1 MDTYLFRKHIHRLP
15 GKVIHAIPLPEPEV
29 TEGRGARGL
38 IGEICRKAGYKQV
51 LLVTDRTLSGIG
63 FEKAITA
70 SLDAAQIGYSV
81 FSDIHSEPNIAIIEA
96 GRRQAIETNA
106 ECIIALGGGS
116 VMDSCKMI
124 AAGVRMP
131 HVAAKALLL
140 KFLPVPGKTLPLIMV
155 PSTAGTGAEVTV
167 GAVVTNEQGAK
178 GSTVLIGL
186 DVTHVVHD
194 SELTIHAPKA
204 VTAACGIDA
213 LSHCI
218 EGAVADVE
226 EDEEDMRMSMEGV
239 RLILENLPLLTSER
253 VRELTKE
260 GMNEARLNMCRAAMY
275 GGNAINTQLAGY
287 VHAFAHSIGARYHLS
302 HGQAIALMLM
312 PVLEFQKN
320 ACMPK
325 YAELARFCGL
335 VEQPLTTSDEAAAE
349 LFLQTVR
356 NLLKE
361 CGLDTIDSPVRACDH
376 EQLIPMIAADSINYS
391 APVTLSNEDIKAVL
405 EKITTHG
412 AKTADQYTEER
423 IAEIVAAQR
432 RFFRT
437 GTTLPVS
444 WRIKQL
450 KRLKE
455 AVIANQQE
463 FMDALTADLGRSGL
477 EAYLCDVGPIIVEIN
492 EMLSGL
498 RRWSRPERHFSGLMC
513 FPSLVTKVYKMP
525 YGVSLVI
532 SPFNFPILLTIGV
545 VAAAMCGG
553 NTVVIKS
560 SSKSAACTAVLK
572 RFFAEVFPPE
582 YVTLI
587 DGGHDVADMCL
598 AQRFDKIFYTGSP
611 AVGKHV
617 LAEAA
622 KNLTP
627 VALELG
633 GETGNWC
640 VVRADADLKD
650 AARKIAFFKLTNA
663 GQICI
668 NINQIAVAEEVA
680 DAFLNE
686 LKAAFIAQIG
696 EHAETNPE
704 YPKLITEAAYYKCAK
719 LADEYRDRILFGGTG
734 DRETRK
740 YAPTI
745 IYPVGIDEHIV
756 QHELFCPLLPVVP
769 FKDAEVDALM
779 DVIADREHPL
789 AMYLFTQD
797 MRWANRTMQTQ
808 QYGGGCINEVCI
820 HMMVKGVP
828 FNGTGHSGMG
838 AYHGEWGFR
847 EFTHPQ
853 TVLKGSTRFNLP
865 LREHPYSGEAGK
877 KKMSLL
883 RLFER

>member
-1 MDTYLFRKHIHRLP
+1 MDTYHFRKQIRRLP
-15 GKVIHAIPLPEPEV
+15 GKVIHTIPLPEPQV
-29 TEGRGARGL
+29 TDGLGARSQ
-38 IGEICRKAGYKQV
+38 IGPLCKAYGYEQV
-51 LLVTDRTLSGIG
+51 LLVTDRTLSSLGYDR
-63 FEKAITA
+63 AVTA
-70 SLDAAQIGYSV
+70 SLEEAHVAYSV
-81 FSDIHSEPNIAIIEA
+81 FNDIHTEPTIAIIEA
-96 GRRQAIETNA
+96 GRQQALDTHA
-106 ECIIALGGGS
+106 QAIIALGGGS

-131 HVAAKALLL
+131 HLPVKALLL
-140 KFLPVPGKTLPLIMV
+140 KFLPVPGETLPLIMV
-155 PSTAGTGAEVTV
+155 PSTAGTGAELTV
-167 GAVVTNEQGAK
+167 GAVVTNEQGIK
-178 GSTVLIGL
+178 SSTVLIGL
-186 DVTHVVHD
+186 NVAHVVHD
-194 SELTIHAPKA
+194 SELTIHAPEA
-204 VTAACGIDA
+204 VTVACGIDA

-218 EGAVADVE
+218 EGAVSDV
-226 EDEEDMRMSMEGV
+226 DVSEEDMRMSMEGV
-239 RLILENLPLLTSER
+239 KLILHNLPIVL
-253 VRELTKE
+253 REPDN
-260 GMNEARLNMCRAAMY
+260 NEARLAMCKAAMY

-287 VHAFAHSIGARYHLS
+287 VHAFAHSIGAKYHLS
-302 HGQAIALMLM
+302 HGQAISLMLL
-312 PVLEFQKN
+312 PVLEFQKEACQDQYN
-320 ACMPK
+320 A
-325 YAELARFCGL
+325 LAQYCG
-335 VEQPLTTSDEAAAE
+335 VGD
-349 LFLQTVR
+349 FLQAVR
-356 NLLKE
+356 NLMHE
-361 CGLDTIDSPVRACDH
+361 VGMDSIESPVRACDH
-376 EQLIPMIAADSINYS
+376 EELIPMIAADSINYS

-405 EKITTHG
+405 DQITNYQLPITNQESQIR
-412 AKTADQYTEER
+412 D
-423 IAEIVAAQR
+423 IVAAQR

-437 GTTLPVS
+437 GETLPVA

-450 KRLKE
+450 KRLKA
-455 AVIANQQE
+455 AVIAHQQE
-463 FMDALTADLGRSGL
+463 FIDALAADLGRSEV

-492 EMLSGL
+492 EMISGL
-498 RRWSRPERHFSGLMC
+498 RRWSRPERHWSGLMC

-560 SSKSAACTAVLK
+560 SSKSAASTAALK
-572 RFFAEVFPPE
+572 KFFAEVFPPE
-582 YVTLI
+582 YITLI
-587 DGGHDVADMCL
+587 DGGHDIADICL

-617 LAEAA
+617 LTEAA
-622 KNLTP
+622 KHLTP

-640 VVRADADLKD
+640 VVRKDADLKD
-650 AARKIAFFKLTNA
+650 AARKIAFFKLLNA

-680 DAFLNE
+680 DAFLKE

-696 EHAETNPE
+696 EVSDRDGKAKLSPE
-704 YPKLITEAAYYKCAK
+704 YPHLITRAAYDKCAK
-719 LADEYRDRILFGGTG
+719 EADAYRDRIVFGGVG
-734 DRETRK
+734 DPESRQ

-745 IYPVGIDEHIV
+745 LYPVDANEPIV

-779 DVIADREHPL
+779 DIIAEREHPL
-789 AMYLFTQD
+789 AMYLFTSD
-797 MRWANRTMQTQ
+797 MKWANRVMQTRQ
-808 QYGGGCINEVCI
+808 FGGGCINEVCI

-853 TVLKGSTRFNLP
+853 TVLRGHTLFNLP
-865 LREHPYSGEAGK
+865 LREHPYSGEAGQ
-877 KKMSLL
+877 KKMKLL